1 MPYSGQLW
9 GPNVVTAD
17 AADNEGALVWSAGG
31 QSSAI
36 ALSTTT
42 ANSGI
47 QSVRCTRNAGTG
59 ALAVNGTT
67 EVPVAAS
74 TLYYITGAFFTN
86 GTGLTVNLNV
96 EWYTSGQVFISSTT
110 TATISIPQNTWTPY
124 PAVPVTTGATA
135 AFLRINP
142 QRVAGL
148 TTGDFVYL
156 DTWYVGRLLRPA
168 AQNLAMAQPMRSAV
182 W

>member
-1 MPYSGQLW
+1 MPTALW
-9 GPNVVTAD
+9 GPNVMSAD
-17 AADNEGALVWSAGG
+17 SADMEGALVWSAGG
-31 QSSAI
+31 QSSAV

-42 ANSGI
+42 ANDGV
-47 QSVRCTRNAGTG
+47 QSLRCTRGAGTG

-67 EVPVAAS
+67 EIPVAAN
-74 TLYYITGAFFTN
+74 TAYYVSGAFFTN

-96 EWYTSGQVFISSTT
+96 EWYTSGQAFINSTV
-110 TATISIPQNTWTPY
+110 TATISVPQNAWTPY
-124 PAVPVTTGATA
+124 PAVTFTTGATS

-156 DTWYVGRLLRPA
+156 DTFRVSQYFAGPPPVSVIQA
-168 AQNLAMAQPMRSAV
+168 PMRAAV
-182 W
+182 Y

>member
-1 MPYSGQLW
+1 MPTALW
-9 GPNVVTAD
+9 GPNVMSAD
-17 AADNEGALVWSAGG
+17 SSNMEGALVWSAGG
-31 QSSAI
+31 QSSAV

-42 ANSGI
+42 ANDGI
-47 QSVRCTRNAGTG
+47 QSLRCTRNAGTG

-67 EVPVAAS
+67 EIPVAAS
-74 TLYYITGAFFTN
+74 TTYFVAGAFFTN

-96 EWYTSGQVFISSTT
+96 EWYTAAQAFINSTT
-110 TATISIPQNTWTPY
+110 TATVTIPQNAWTQY
-124 PAVPVTTGATA
+124 PAVTFTTGASS

-156 DTWYVGRLLRPA
+156 DTFFVARYLSGPA
-168 AQNLAMAQPMRSAV
+168 PVSVNQAPMRASV